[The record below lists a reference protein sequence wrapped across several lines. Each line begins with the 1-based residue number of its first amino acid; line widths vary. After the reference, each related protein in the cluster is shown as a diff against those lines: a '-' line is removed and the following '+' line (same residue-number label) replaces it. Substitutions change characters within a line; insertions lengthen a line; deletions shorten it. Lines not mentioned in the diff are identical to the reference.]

1 MAIAQAEEVRSE
13 LKKLYSDFQFEI
25 KKIKTSAD
33 THKDV
38 AYKLI
43 GSQGIFTKQI
53 DVALLKREID
63 LAVHSMKDV
72 PTDLPAGI
80 MIAAITK
87 RKNPSD
93 VLVARG
99 GLELSQ
105 LPDKARVGTSS
116 IRRRAQLL
124 RAREDLEIVPIRGNL
139 DTRLKKLYGSQ
150 LDAIVVAQAGLE
162 RLNYKD
168 LKFEPLGWK
177 VMLPAVGQGSLA
189 IEIRVDDQRMIEIVS
204 RLNHEESSW
213 AVKAERAFLKT
224 LGGGCRVPIAALG
237 IVRDGRLQLEG
248 IVLSP
253 DGNRA
258 VRWQICGEMQQ
269 ARELGNE
276 LAASLLLK
284 GAREILK

>member
-1 MAIAQAEEVRSE
+1 MAVAQAEEVKSG
-13 LKKLYSDFQFEI
+13 LKKLHLDFQFEI

-33 THKDV
+33 TQKDV

-43 GSQGIFTKQI
+43 GPQGIFTKQI
-53 DVALLKREID
+53 DEALLKGEIN

-80 MIAAITK
+80 TIIAITK

-99 GLELSQ
+99 GLKLTQ
-105 LPDKARVGTSS
+105 LPDGARVGTGS

-124 RAREDLEIVPIRGNL
+124 RVRKDLEIVPIRGNL
-139 DTRLKKLYGSQ
+139 DTRLKKLRDSQ
-150 LDAIVVAQAGLE
+150 LNAIVVAQAGVE
-162 RLNYKD
+162 RLNYKN
-168 LKFEPLGWK
+168 LEFEPLSWEI
-177 VMLPAVGQGSLA
+177 MLPAAGQGSLA
-189 IEIRVDDQRMIEIVS
+189 IEVRADDQRMIEVVS

-213 AVKAERAFLKT
+213 AVEAERAFLKT

-237 IVRDGRLQLEG
+237 RVRDGRLQLEG
-248 IVLSP
+248 IVLSS
-253 DGNRA
+253 DGNQA
-258 VRWQICGEMQQ
+258 VRWQICGEARR

-276 LAASLLLK
+276 LAESLLLK